1 MQEPDEVRPSSQKGT
16 IKKVLEK
23 EEVILQHDEVAHR
36 VADTNKEVVDSIS
49 TASHAHHATSA
60 ASSISNVASDAVSS
74 IAIVGTALLMVASV
88 LKLRNIVQKKA
99 QESTTRA
106 GKIAFASLGMGI
118 AIASGVAIFAAPIA
132 VAGLSLASAAVLLG
146 QKIRSFYRAWRGKK
160 EIINLIEQKQ
170 KKLEAAKEKGDA
182 VREKKFKKEVEDLE
196 NYKKPEEGKK
206 REELIKKIEEIK
218 KKIKA
223 LESEFLKGNKT
234 PDLKNKFIAEYDGLR
249 KELIAKEEEL
259 NNLPGVSLVSKQ
271 QEKQKDRGRNLVMQ
285 GLTVV
290 GLAMCVIPFPPIQIA
305 GAALAAG
312 VAIAGLAMTIY
323 KHRAAILTKFDN
335 FGVKAAKEI
344 TSGFPTVRRFFREMT
359 NALMRSLGAKP
370 VFEGDEKKEE
380 NPLKDANQQAEEQ
393 EPDFNLTKIEAP
405 NEASITSSLAVAD
418 QDDAESEDDSDRR
431 APPPPS
437 P

>member
-1 MQEPDEVRPSSQKGT
+1 MQEPGEINPSSQKGPT
-16 IKKVLEK
+16 KKVLEK

-49 TASHAHHATSA
+49 TASHAHHAAST
-60 ASSISNVASDAVSS
+60 ASSISNVAADAVSS
-74 IAIVGTALLMVASV
+74 IAIVGTALLMVSSV
-88 LKLRNIVQKKA
+88 LKLRNIAQKRA
-99 QESTTRA
+99 QESKTRV

-118 AIASGVAIFAAPIA
+118 AIAAGISVFAAPVA
-132 VAGLSLASAAVLLG
+132 VAGLSIASAAVLLG

-160 EIINLIEQKQ
+160 EIQNLIGQKE
-170 KKLEAAKEKGDA
+170 KKIEAAKEKGDA
-182 VREKKFKKEVEDLE
+182 VREKKFEKEIEDLKK
-196 NYKKPEEGKK
+196 YKNPEEAKK

-218 KKIKA
+218 KNIKA
-223 LESEFLKGNKT
+223 LEGEFLKGDKT
-234 PDLKNKFIAEYDGLR
+234 PESKKKFIDQYDSLR
-249 KELIAKEEEL
+249 NELITKEEEL
-259 NNLPGVSLVSKQ
+259 NNLPGVSLVAKQ

-290 GLAMCVIPFPPIQIA
+290 GLSMCVIPFPPIQIA

-359 NALMRSLGAKP
+359 NSLMKSLGAKP
-370 VFEGDEKKEE
+370 VFEDNENKDEVPLQDTKNKTEE
-380 NPLKDANQQAEEQ
+380 NERFDYREEII
-393 EPDFNLTKIEAP
+393 PKP
-405 NEASITSSLAVAD
+405 PVVSSRVSIRTS
-418 QDDAESEDDSDRR
+418 DDTEGESDRTT
-431 APPPPS
+431 PPGP
-437 P
+437 